1 MTCPFYHLS
10 AGNGLVVSA
19 RIYIIITVKI
29 SQQDPSIFEVLK
41 VQAVQILSQLA
52 REVPVG
58 KIIAS
63 LEVIAKLQK

>member
-1 MTCPFYHLS
+1 
-10 AGNGLVVSA
+10 
-19 RIYIIITVKI
+19 VKI

>member
-1 MTCPFYHLS
+1 
-10 AGNGLVVSA
+10 
-19 RIYIIITVKI
+19 VKI

-52 REVPVG
+52 QEVPVG